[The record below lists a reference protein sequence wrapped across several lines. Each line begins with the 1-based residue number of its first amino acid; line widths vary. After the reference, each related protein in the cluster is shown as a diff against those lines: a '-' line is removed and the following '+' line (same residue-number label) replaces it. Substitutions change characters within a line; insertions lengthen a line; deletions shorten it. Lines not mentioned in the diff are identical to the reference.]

1 MSRIFIQ
8 KTTFQDLGSENEAH
22 AAFDFLKGDGTVVGA
37 FHTDAAGLG
46 TGVGIGGIA
55 VDMSEEI
62 AIGHVA
68 VEVEGLMGEQPEGF
82 KEDGTVIDLFKAAVT
97 VPLGAAGVVV
107 AHDQTD
113 MSLESGEDLSGF
125 FLAVE
130 GEIPQQIDG
139 ILRGNSFIPAA
150 DEFLIHLFSRGK
162 GTVLIANDIGM
173 AEMGIGS
180 EKDSGH
186 TAPPIL

>member
-62 AIGHVA
+62 AIGHIA

-82 KEDGTVIDLFKAAVT
+82 KEDGTVIDLLKAAVP

-107 AHDQTD
+107 AI
-113 MSLESGEDLSGF
+113 SSAEAKG
-125 FLAVE
+125 
-130 GEIPQQIDG
+130 
-139 ILRGNSFIPAA
+139 R
-150 DEFLIHLFSRGK
+150 FS
-162 GTVLIANDIGM
+162 
-173 AEMGIGS
+173 
-180 EKDSGH
+180 
-186 TAPPIL
+186 